1 MIEIGEE
8 PYDGAAAVALV
19 AAMHADINERYAH
32 SIEGMTAEERA
43 ADDDAHAEEV
53 TATMLTAPLGAF
65 LVARLNGEAVGC
77 GALKPFD
84 GEPCVAEIKRMYTA
98 PEARR
103 QGVSRGVLARLE
115 ARGAALGYRRLK
127 LETGLAQPE
136 ALALYEA
143 QGWERIAPY
152 GRFRDHPESV
162 CFAKDVGTA

>member
-1 MIEIGEE
+1 M
-8 PYDGAAAVALV
+8 
-19 AAMHADINERYAH
+19 
-32 SIEGMTAEERA
+32 
-43 ADDDAHAEEV
+43 
-53 TATMLTAPLGAF
+53 
-65 LVARLNGEAVGC
+65 
-77 GALKPFD
+77 
-84 GEPCVAEIKRMYTA
+84 AEIKRMYTA